1 MSKTTYRANEVVSCV
16 DEGEDGAMLY
26 DPDKDNTVL
35 LNATGR
41 VIWALLDV
49 PRTLDEVSEHLTAT
63 YPGLTREQAVQDV
76 EKFFESMVPD
86 FIFTTTDES

>member
-1 MSKTTYRANEVVSCV
+1 MSETTYRANEVISCV
-16 DEGEDGAMLY
+16 DEGDDGAMLY

-49 PRTLDEVSEHLTAT
+49 PRTLDEVSGHLTAT
-63 YPGLTREQAVQDV
+63 YAELTREQAVQDV
-76 EKFFESMVPD
+76 EKFFETLVPD
-86 FIFTTTDES
+86 FIVATTDES